1 MCVCVCVCV
10 GGAKFHT
17 FYSMVL
23 SPFYHR
29 TRNFCTELPF
39 DISVLT
45 ERLTF
50 EICMYKTAFMP
61 HIPPLKR
68 KLDQNEICAEVHQS
82 LDPILL
88 RVLKELEGQRGL
100 LCT

>member
-1 MCVCVCVCV
+1 MCV
-10 GGAKFHT
+10 GGGTKFHT

-68 KLDQNEICAEVHQS
+68 KLNQNEICAEVHQN